1 MLPRT
6 LYLTWHG
13 IGERHD
19 GVSAAEANYWV
30 PPSVFADTIAA
41 LADIE
46 ARHGLNLQ
54 MAFDDGNLSDYS
66 EAFPRLLNLQRG
78 GLFFVCAGRI
88 NAPRY
93 LSAAQ
98 LREMHAAGMTIGS
111 HGFDHIDWR
120 VATDQQL
127 QRETTGARD
136 RIEDV
141 IGASVAAAAVPFGSF
156 DGRTL
161 QYLRG
166 AGFTRFFTSSGGF
179 ATGRSGLI
187 PRTSIGAG
195 FDPMTDIER
204 LAAIGCRAKSAVRD
218 PIRRLRYWAASL
230 ARHAPR
236 ESQSLIRS

>member
-13 IGERHD
+13 IGDRHD
-19 GVSAAEANYWV
+19 GVSAAEAKYWV
-30 PPSVFADTIAA
+30 PRSVFADTIAA
-41 LADIE
+41 LAELE
-46 ARHGLNLQ
+46 ARHGLDLQ

-66 EAFPRLLNLQRG
+66 EAFTQLVTQQRR

-88 NAPRY
+88 DAPHY

-111 HGFDHIDWR
+111 HGYDHTDWR
-120 VATDQQL
+120 AATDQKL
-127 QRETTGARD
+127 ERETTGARK

-141 IGASVAAAAVPFGSF
+141 LGASVTAAAVPFGSF

-187 PRTSIGAG
+187 PRTSIRAG
-195 FDPMTDIER
+195 FDPVTDIER
-204 LAAIGCRAKSAVRD
+204 LAGMGCRARSAVLD
-218 PIRRLRYWAASL
+218 PMRRLRYWAARLGHDTPGKASL
-230 ARHAPR
+230 
-236 ESQSLIRS
+236 